1 MRTVKPIH
9 LSMLTHPYRWQRSDH
24 LGVAV
29 MAMSTLGDNPHLVLE
44 QELWKSTAELIGPG
58 AVLDLGVPK
67 LVPEVLVSG
76 YAYTS
81 HQQDKTSCAVKL
93 QIAGLQKTLTV
104 HGDRYWLDR
113 RATAPQPFEKMPLDW
128 RHAYGGPGV
137 PENPLGMGTVEE
149 LVNGVRATRLAHIE
163 TPGRQPTSPK
173 QAVPPAGFGAIPPDW
188 PQRASLMGT
197 QYGQAWLENDYPG
210 LAKDADW
217 RHFNAAP
224 ADQRWEGL
232 QEVPTGAAYELWNM
246 HPDIPVLRGQ
256 LPRWQARCF
265 VQHTP
270 SGPALREVPLRLSTV
285 WFFPHLER
293 MVLIWHG
300 VFPVTQDDAADVPLG
315 MAALER
321 MDDTPRTLAHYESVL
336 KLRSEPERGGLH
348 AMRDKDLAPP
358 EVLSDWADTFP
369 ASVNEPLVR
378 NLRAGQQRDHERRR
392 EELRARGLDPEV
404 HLPALAPPEPPP
416 HVDDLVEHLE
426 RMEAQGRDAKAKM
439 EAFARQADASGV
451 FALDALGAGPSLAEE
466 DDGDGKDDALVLP
479 VPPPSDTASA
489 LRQQA
494 GLYSAHLSSPRPPAP
509 SFRSAKWRRRLEAV
523 DPAQRDFSRLNLTG
537 VDLSGM
543 DLRGARFVEAVL
555 QDTNLRGAQLDD
567 CDFSQAVLVRADLS
581 QASMARAKLVK
592 TNLGSA
598 RCEQTVFDGAELREA
613 SCDKTRFDGCRMV
626 GMRFE
631 LTQLGEATLQR
642 CDLSR
647 SHWQQMVVLRLKLED
662 LRFDGASFDQV
673 TWVECRLQ
681 NVSFVGARL
690 ERCGFVTAD
699 CSNGVD
705 FSSAHLEASGFAHR
719 CTLAQ
724 ARFNSAL
731 LKECGLRTTP
741 MRQADL
747 SDARIDNS
755 DLSECDLSHARLD
768 RMVGGDSLFIRTNF
782 SGASLREAN
791 LIDANLAK
799 ADLRGADLTR
809 ANLFRADVSQV
820 LFDPATRMD
829 GTYTKHAKVW
839 PARRPEAPTA

>member
-1 MRTVKPIH
+1 M
-9 LSMLTHPYRWQRSDH
+9 
-24 LGVAV
+24 
-29 MAMSTLGDNPHLVLE
+29 
-44 QELWKSTAELIGPG
+44 
-58 AVLDLGVPK
+58 
-67 LVPEVLVSG
+67 
-76 YAYTS
+76 
-81 HQQDKTSCAVKL
+81 
-93 QIAGLQKTLTV
+93 
-104 HGDRYWLDR
+104 
-113 RATAPQPFEKMPLDW
+113 
-128 RHAYGGPGV
+128 
-137 PENPLGMGTVEE
+137 
-149 LVNGVRATRLAHIE
+149 
-163 TPGRQPTSPK
+163 
-173 QAVPPAGFGAIPPDW
+173 
-188 PQRASLMGT
+188 
-197 QYGQAWLENDYPG
+197 
-210 LAKDADW
+210 
-217 RHFNAAP
+217 
-224 ADQRWEGL
+224 
-232 QEVPTGAAYELWNM
+232 
-246 HPDIPVLRGQ
+246 
-256 LPRWQARCF
+256 
-265 VQHTP
+265 
-270 SGPALREVPLRLSTV
+270 
-285 WFFPHLER
+285 
-293 MVLIWHG
+293 
-300 VFPVTQDDAADVPLG
+300 
-315 MAALER
+315 
-321 MDDTPRTLAHYESVL
+321 
-336 KLRSEPERGGLH
+336 
-348 AMRDKDLAPP
+348 
-358 EVLSDWADTFP
+358 
-369 ASVNEPLVR
+369 
-378 NLRAGQQRDHERRR
+378 
-392 EELRARGLDPEV
+392 

-705 FSSAHLEASGFAHR
+705 FSSAHLEGSGFAHG

-741 MRQADL
+741 MRQDEL
-747 SDARIDNS
+747 SDARIHNS
-755 DLSECDLSHARLD
+755 DQSESDLSHARLD